1 MGSPLT
7 PFETL
12 FGYTPQATAIAP
24 GRVNLLGEHT
34 DYNQGFVLPT
44 ILPLQTTVH
53 CAIAVDH
60 LGKVDIF
67 SATLEERVERDL
79 NDVTQAHWSDYI
91 LACLQQLQQR
101 NIAIPGL
108 KLWIES
114 TIPLGAGVSSSAA
127 LEVAILKSVRSLLNL
142 PLSEIDIAQIAQQA
156 EHQGV
161 GVPCGIMDQLV
172 SAIGQLHQA
181 LFLDTRSLTFSHV
194 PLPFNDRFAVVHS
207 GKTRSL
213 SDSGYSQRRQDC
225 KAAAIALNVGSLREL
240 TVADLETLPSLPN
253 PLARRVRHVI
263 TENQRVLD
271 GVDALQSGEI
281 ARFGELMNQSQRSQ
295 REDFAVTVPE
305 TEQLCAIALAEGAW
319 GARQTG
325 GGFGGAIVA
334 LVPEVIVQHWWQ
346 QVSIQCPT
354 AQLLCIV

>member
-161 GVPCGIMDQLV
+161 GVPCG
-172 SAIGQLHQA
+172 
-181 LFLDTRSLTFSHV
+181 
-194 PLPFNDRFAVVHS
+194 
-207 GKTRSL
+207 KTRSL